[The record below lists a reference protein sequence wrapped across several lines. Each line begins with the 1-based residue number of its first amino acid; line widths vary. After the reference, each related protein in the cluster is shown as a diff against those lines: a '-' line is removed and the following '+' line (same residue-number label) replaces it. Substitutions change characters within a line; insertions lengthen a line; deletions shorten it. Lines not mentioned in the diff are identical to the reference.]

1 MQSLTIVSKPNCP
14 NCVTAKSV
22 CSMYSLDFNEKVLG
36 VDITLEELSVMAP
49 GARELPQIFA
59 GDARIGGLNE
69 FKQYIA
75 NQV

>member
-1 MQSLTIVSKPNCP
+1 
-14 NCVTAKSV
+14 
-22 CSMYSLDFNEKVLG
+22 MYSLDFNEKVLG

-75 NQV
+75 NQA